1 MAFDYKLEGPV
12 ALLTMDHG
20 ENRFNMDTL
29 NMLLGKLDEIE
40 NETEASALVMT
51 AAHEKIF
58 SNGIDLEWL
67 MSVAGD
73 ADTVKAFCY
82 RLNALLKRLLLYP
95 MPTVAAINGHAF
107 AGGAIMACC
116 FDFRFMRNDRGFMCF
131 PEVDL
136 GIPFWPGMVEIVKKA
151 VPQHKLDEMYYLGKR
166 VSGEEC
172 VVHNIVS
179 KACGLDTLVDDAVAF
194 AGSLGKQRKNYAAMK
209 ARMNAGIV
217 RVIEQEDPRV
227 IESGQLMA

>member
-1 MAFDYKLEGPV
+1 MSFDYRLEGQV

-116 FDFRFMRNDRGFMCF
+116 FDFRFMRNDRGFVCF

-172 VVHNIVS
+172 VAHNIVS